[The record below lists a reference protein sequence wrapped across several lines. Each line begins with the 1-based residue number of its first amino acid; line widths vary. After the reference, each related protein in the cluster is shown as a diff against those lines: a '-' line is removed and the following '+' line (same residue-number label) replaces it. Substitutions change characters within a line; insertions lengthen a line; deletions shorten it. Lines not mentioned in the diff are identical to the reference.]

1 MQEKNHVI
9 RYCILSGLP
18 IPAGKLSRDHYYPR
32 SKLPH
37 KIAMRG
43 DNIYSAHT
51 LLNTIKRDLL
61 PCQWYDMRWEL
72 TYRAIETWNISADD
86 RQFLRDAMKNWLV
99 WKYNPCDY
107 CIALRYHKYCLQR

>member
-1 MQEKNHVI
+1 MQEKI
-9 RYCILSGLP
+9 CILSGLA
-18 IPAGKLSRDHYYPR
+18 IPAGKVSRDHYYPR

-43 DNIYSAHT
+43 DNIYPAHK

-61 PCQWYDMRWEL
+61 PCQWHDMRWEL
-72 TYRAIETWNISADD
+72 TYRAIETWNMSAGD

-99 WKYNPCDY
+99 WEHNPCDY
-107 CIALRYHKYCLQR
+107 CIAARHHKYCLQR